1 MGGASPEVSLAGGD
15 VGFHGSIRRC
25 YGRGVC
31 LYWLTTRN
39 HVQRHGSALRYG
51 GRVQRTSRAAGCDA
65 LPLGG
70 GVHMQGAFVS
80 ARQRDPHGAE
90 FGAIHST
97 FFQYGLFANADN
109 PLAVLTYALVH
120 QCVLGKYTVVRCFA
134 ALSCDWICCK
144 NSGLMARDARTGRD
158 AVSSR
163 PYPGRQQ
170 RGVV

>member
-1 MGGASPEVSLAGGD
+1 MG
-15 VGFHGSIRRC
+15 
-25 YGRGVC
+25 
-31 LYWLTTRN
+31 
-39 HVQRHGSALRYG
+39 
-51 GRVQRTSRAAGCDA
+51 
-65 LPLGG
+65 GG
-70 GVHMQGAFVS
+70 GVYVQGAFVS